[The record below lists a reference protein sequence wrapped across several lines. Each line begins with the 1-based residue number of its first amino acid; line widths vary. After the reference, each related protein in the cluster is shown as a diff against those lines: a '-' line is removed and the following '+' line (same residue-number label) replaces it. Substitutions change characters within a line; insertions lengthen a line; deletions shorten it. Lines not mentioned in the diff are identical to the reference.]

1 MSACV
6 VGKNIPHLVHF
17 PASAHCTV
25 HTLLQVH
32 TAHLQRVQKSHSWF
46 RFNLQTMIFY
56 FLQYWTMLSFVPQVN
71 TKIIVSVNCFQVN
84 EIKKCPKQASRMW
97 LNLSPINVWFLI
109 SPIDRGG
116 KRQESRKKA
125 ANAKADKR
133 ECIWS
138 YRNCI
143 RIDLSF
149 GISRLYGA
157 SDLKELVD

>member
-97 LNLSPINVWFLI
+97 LNLSPIFVWFLKSSI
-109 SPIDRGG
+109 HRRG
-116 KRQESRKKA
+116 KRQEPRKRQQMQRLISKSA
-125 ANAKADKR
+125 SGTAS
-133 ECIWS
+133 ELIWALG
-138 YRNCI
+138 YWGDTVH
-143 RIDLSF
+143 RI
-149 GISRLYGA
+149 
-157 SDLKELVD
+157 LKS